1 MKSINTKMSY
11 PNKYLFKLKELKR
24 CQLEF
29 MRFKFLKIFK
39 FSIQTRPKPSL
50 QRLVHQLYLRRF
62 DKRGSSLNPK
72 TLWYHTIKK
81 GQDLPLN
88 QGPWWYVFVWVCV
101 YAGKYNF
108 CLGPLILECGSAH
121 KSLRRRPKSS
131 RLIYIHI
138 FWTLFLRQKNL
149 FSGNRLYRYR
159 DYGLYERQVTKAKV
173 PGGNEIKG
181 WFVF

>member
-1 MKSINTKMSY
+1 MSY

-29 MRFKFLKIFK
+29 MRFKFLKISK

-149 FSGNRLYRYR
+149 FSGNRLYPYR